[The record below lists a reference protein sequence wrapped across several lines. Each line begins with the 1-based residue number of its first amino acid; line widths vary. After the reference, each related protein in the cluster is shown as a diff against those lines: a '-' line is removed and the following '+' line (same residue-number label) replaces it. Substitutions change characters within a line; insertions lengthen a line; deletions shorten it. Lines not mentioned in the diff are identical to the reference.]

1 MHEKILMESPERWD
15 IDATKLH
22 QTSAKMGPNG
32 IIQTFNAVKAHYG
45 EQEANRL
52 LRQAGLEKYIAQL
65 PHQMV
70 DEREFHNLVKAVCET
85 FEPEKQ
91 TQILREA
98 GERTAEYLLQARIPK
113 FFQALLK
120 RLPTRWAAKLLLWA
134 IKKHAWTFAGSG
146 AFEYQVAG
154 TISAKILVKAMPYQ
168 ESAYFYG
175 GALQLLFKRLFKNK
189 LSFNIQTAMD
199 NDTLLCFYSAQILT

>member
-1 MHEKILMESPERWD
+1 MHERILMESPKRWD
-15 IDATKLH
+15 IAATKSH
-22 QTSAKMGPNG
+22 QTSAKMRPNG

-70 DEREFHNLVKAVCET
+70 NEQEFHNLVRAVCET

-91 TQILREA
+91 KQILLEA
-98 GERTAEYLLQARIPK
+98 GERTE

-134 IKKHAWTFAGSG
+134 IKNMLEHLQAAALLNTKSQARLVPKSSSKQCHIRKVLTSTAAHCSYFSNGCSK
-146 AFEYQVAG
+146 
-154 TISAKILVKAMPYQ
+154 ISCRLIFK
-168 ESAYFYG
+168 
-175 GALQLLFKRLFKNK
+175 LQWITTPCFVSIRLK
-189 LSFNIQTAMD
+189 
-199 NDTLLCFYSAQILT
+199 Y

>member
-1 MHEKILMESPERWD
+1 MHEKILMEHPEHWAD
-15 IDATKLH
+15 TAAKSH

-45 EQEANRL
+45 EQEAKRL

-70 DEREFHNLVKAVCET
+70 DECEFHRLVETVCET
-85 FEPEKQ
+85 LEPHERA
-91 TQILREA
+91 QILFEA

-113 FFQALLK
+113 FFQVLLK
-120 RLPTRWAAKLLLWA
+120 HLPTRWAARLLLWA

-146 AFEYQVAG
+146 TFEYQVSSTVA
-154 TISAKILVKAMPYQ
+154 TKILVKGTTHQ

-175 GALQLLFKRLFKNK
+175 GALQVLFTRLFKHK
-189 LSFNIQTAMD
+189 LSLNIQTAVD
-199 NDTLLCFYSAQILT
+199 KNNLLCFYSAQLP

>member
-1 MHEKILMESPERWD
+1 MHEKVLTESLTHRRDNGANP
-15 IDATKLH
+15 H
-22 QTSAKMGPNG
+22 QISAKMGPNG
-32 IIQTFNAVKAHYG
+32 IIQTFNALKAHYG
-45 EQEANRL
+45 ELEAKHFL
-52 LRQAGLEKYIAQL
+52 QQAGLEKYIAQL

-70 DEREFHNLVKAVCET
+70 DECEFHRLVETVCET
-85 FEPEKQ
+85 LEPHERA
-91 TQILREA
+91 QILFEA

-113 FFQALLK
+113 FFQVLLK
-120 RLPTRWAAKLLLWA
+120 HLPTRWAARLLLWA